1 MKISFDK
8 VLNEGDPMKNDE
20 LRRREH
26 EAVRNNVGYYDFT
39 HQVLDVKGKDAGIF
53 LDKIFVND
61 IKNMKNTH
69 ALYTTMLNEEGKII
83 DDVIIFRLED
93 DKYLIST
100 LYIDKMIKWFDKFKD
115 GFDVDYKNITDK
127 LTMFAI
133 QGPKSKELVNKIV
146 DEDISNL
153 KFFTIEDNSLGDIA
167 LMVARAGFTGELGYE
182 LYVESDKKE
191 ILEEKIKDC
200 GEEFDLINITSDVI
214 IGSLPGEKGYVL
226 MSDLEGANPL
236 EVGYGW
242 TIAWDSDFIGKEAL
256 LKAKENVSRDL
267 FGFELL
273 EDGQVEAG
281 DKVLLDGK
289 EIGKITKF
297 TYGYTVEK
305 YIGYCMIEKD
315 KAVEGKKVE
324 IKTKAGSLEAKL
336 CDRVFYDKDNE
347 RVKG

>member
-1 MKISFDK
+1 
-8 VLNEGDPMKNDE
+8 MKNDE

-26 EAVRNNVGYYDFT
+26 EAVRNSVGYYDFT
-39 HQVLDVKGKDAGIF
+39 HQVLDVFGKDAEDF

-133 QGPKSKELVNKIV
+133 QGPKSRELVNKIV
-146 DEDISNL
+146 DKDINNL
-153 KFFTIEDNSLGDIA
+153 KFFTIEDNSLGDLD

-191 ILEEKIKDC
+191 ILEEKIKEA
-200 GEEFDLINITSDVI
+200 GKEFDLVNITTDVI

-242 TIAWDSDFIGKEAL
+242 TVAWDSDFIGKDAL
-256 LKAKENVSRDL
+256 LKAKENVNRDL
-267 FGFELL
+267 FGYELL
-273 EDGQVEAG
+273 EDGKVEAG
-281 DKVLLDGK
+281 DIVLLDGK
-289 EIGKITKF
+289 EIGRVTKF

-315 KAVEGKKVE
+315 AAIEGKKVE
-324 IKTKAGSLEAKL
+324 IKTKAGSLEGKL

-347 RVKG
+347 RVRG

>member
-1 MKISFDK
+1 
-8 VLNEGDPMKNDE
+8 MKNDE
-20 LRRREH
+20 LRRIEH
-26 EAVRNNVGYYDFT
+26 EAVRNSVGYYDFT
-39 HQVLDVKGKDAGIF
+39 HQVLDVKGKDAEDF

-83 DDVIIFRLED
+83 DDVIVFRLEA
-93 DKYLIST
+93 DKFLIST
-100 LYIDKMIKWFDKFKD
+100 LYIDKMIQWFGKFKN
-115 GFDVDYKNITDK
+115 GYDVEYKNITDK

-146 DEDISNL
+146 DEDITDL

-167 LMVARAGFTGELGYE
+167 LMVAKAGFTGELGYE
-182 LYVESDKKE
+182 LYVESDKKD
-191 ILEEKIKDC
+191 ILEEKIK
-200 GEEFDLINITSDVI
+200 EFDLVNITSDVI

-242 TIAWDSDFIGKEAL
+242 TVAWDSDFIGKDAL
-256 LKAKENVSRDL
+256 LKAKENVTRDL

-273 EDGQVEAG
+273 EDGEVEAG
-281 DKVLLDGK
+281 DTVLYDGK
-289 EIGKITKF
+289 EIGKVTKF
-297 TYGYTVEK
+297 TYGYTLEK
-305 YIGYCMIEKD
+305 FIGYCMIEKD

-324 IKTKAGSLEAKL
+324 IKTKAGSLKAKL
-336 CDRVFYDKDNE
+336 CDRVFYDKENK
-347 RVKG
+347 RVRG

>member
-1 MKISFDK
+1 
-8 VLNEGDPMKNDE
+8 MKNDE
-20 LRRREH
+20 LRRKEH
-26 EAVRNNVGYYDFT
+26 EAVRNSVGYYDFT
-39 HQVLDVKGKDAGIF
+39 HQVLDVFGKDAEDF

-69 ALYTTMLNEEGKII
+69 ALYTTMLNEDGKII
-83 DDVIIFRLED
+83 DDVIIFRLEKE
-93 DKYLIST
+93 KYLIST
-100 LYIDKMIKWFDKFKD
+100 LYIDKMIKWFDKFKE
-115 GFDVDYKNITDK
+115 GFDVDYKDITDD
-127 LTMFAI
+127 LTMFAV
-133 QGPKSKELVNKIV
+133 QGPKSKDLVNKIV
-146 DEDISNL
+146 DKDISDL

-182 LYVESDKKE
+182 LYVQSDKKD
-191 ILEEKIKDC
+191 ILEEKIKEA
-200 GEEFDLINITSDVI
+200 GKEFDLVNITTDVI

-242 TIAWDSDFIGKEAL
+242 TVAWDSDFIGKDAL
-256 LKAKENVSRDL
+256 LKAKENVNRDL
-267 FGFELL
+267 FGYELL
-273 EDGQVEAG
+273 EDGEVEAG
-281 DKVLLDGK
+281 DIVLLDGK
-289 EIGKITKF
+289 EIGEVTKF
-297 TYGYTVEK
+297 IYGYTVEK

>member
-1 MKISFDK
+1 
-8 VLNEGDPMKNDE
+8 MKNDE
-20 LRRREH
+20 LRRKEH
-26 EAVRNNVGYYDFT
+26 EAVRNSVGYYDFT
-39 HQVLDVKGKDAGIF
+39 HQVLDVNGKDAEDF

-83 DDVIIFRLED
+83 DDVIIFRLE
-93 DKYLIST
+93 KENYLIST
-100 LYIDKMIKWFDKFKD
+100 LYIDKMIKWFDKFKN
-115 GFDVDYKNITDK
+115 GFDVEYKNITDK

-146 DEDISNL
+146 DEDISDL
-153 KFFTIEDNSLGDIA
+153 KFFTIEDNSLGDIT

-182 LYVESDKKE
+182 LYVESDKKD
-191 ILEEKIKDC
+191 ILEEKIKEA
-200 GEEFDLINITSDVI
+200 GKEFDLINITSDVI

-242 TIAWDSDFIGKEAL
+242 TIAWDSDFIGKDAL
-256 LKAKENVSRDL
+256 LKAKENITRDL

-281 DKVLLDGK
+281 DTVLYDGK
-289 EIGKITKF
+289 EIGKVTKF
-297 TYGYTVEK
+297 TYGYTIEK
-305 YIGYCMIEKD
+305 FIGYCMIEKD

-324 IKTKAGSLEAKL
+324 IKAKAGSLEAKI
-336 CDRVFYDKDNE
+336 CDRVFYDKENK
-347 RVKG
+347 RVRG

>member
-1 MKISFDK
+1 
-8 VLNEGDPMKNDE
+8 MKNDE
-20 LRRREH
+20 LRRKEH
-26 EAVRNNVGYYDFT
+26 EAVRNSVGYYDFT
-39 HQVLDVKGKDAGIF
+39 HQVLDVFGKDAEDF

-69 ALYTTMLNEEGKII
+69 ALYTTMLNEDGKII
-83 DDVIIFRLED
+83 DDVIIFRLEKE
-93 DKYLIST
+93 KYLIST
-100 LYIDKMIKWFDKFKD
+100 LYIDKMIKWFDKFKE
-115 GFDVDYKNITDK
+115 GFDVDYKDITDD
-127 LTMFAI
+127 LTMFAV
-133 QGPKSKELVNKIV
+133 QGPKSKDLVNKIV
-146 DEDISNL
+146 DKDISDL
-153 KFFTIEDNSLGDIA
+153 KFFTIEDNSLGDLD

-182 LYVESDKKE
+182 LYVQSDKKD
-191 ILEEKIKDC
+191 ILEEKIKEC
-200 GEEFDLINITSDVI
+200 GKEFDLLNITSDVI

-242 TIAWDSDFIGKEAL
+242 TVAWDSDFIGKDAL
-256 LKAKENVSRDL
+256 LKAKENVNRDL
-267 FGFELL
+267 FGYELL
-273 EDGQVEAG
+273 EDGEVEAG
-281 DKVLLDGK
+281 DIVLLDGK
-289 EIGKITKF
+289 EIGEVTKF

-336 CDRVFYDKDNE
+336 RDRVFYDKDNE

>member
-1 MKISFDK
+1 
-8 VLNEGDPMKNDE
+8 MKNDE
-20 LRRREH
+20 LRRKEH
-26 EAVRNNVGYYDFT
+26 EAVRNSVGYYDFT
-39 HQVLDVKGKDAGIF
+39 HQVLDVFGKDAEDF

-69 ALYTTMLNEEGKII
+69 ALYTTMLNEDGKII
-83 DDVIIFRLED
+83 DDVIIFRLEKE
-93 DKYLIST
+93 KYLIST
-100 LYIDKMIKWFDKFKD
+100 LYIDKMIKWFDKFKN
-115 GFDVDYKNITDK
+115 GYDVEYKNITDK

-146 DEDISNL
+146 DEDITDL
-153 KFFTIEDNSLGDIA
+153 KFFTIEDNSLGDLD

-182 LYVESDKKE
+182 LYVQSDKKD
-191 ILEEKIKDC
+191 ILEEKIKEC
-200 GEEFDLINITSDVI
+200 GKEFDLLNITSDVI

-242 TIAWDSDFIGKEAL
+242 TVAWDSDFIGKDAL
-256 LKAKENVSRDL
+256 LKAKENVNRDL
-267 FGFELL
+267 FGYELL
-273 EDGQVEAG
+273 EDGEVEAG
-281 DKVLLDGK
+281 DIVLLDGK
-289 EIGKITKF
+289 EIGEVTKF
-297 TYGYTVEK
+297 IYGYTVEK

>member
-1 MKISFDK
+1 MIKESD
-8 VLNEGDPMKNDE
+8 LMKNDD

-26 EAVRNNVGYYDFT
+26 EAVRSGVGYYDFT
-39 HQVLDVKGKDAGIF
+39 HQVLDVKGKDAAKF

-61 IKNMKNTH
+61 IKNMKDTH

-83 DDVIIFRLED
+83 DDVIVFRLEAEEF
-93 DKYLIST
+93 LIST

-115 GFDVDYKNITDK
+115 GCEVEYKNITDK

-133 QGPKSKELVNKIV
+133 QGPNSKDLVNKIV
-146 DEDISNL
+146 DKDISDL
-153 KFFTIEDNSLGDIA
+153 KFFTIEDNSLGDLD

-182 LYVESDKKE
+182 LYIQSDKKD
-191 ILEEKIKDC
+191 ILEEKIKEA
-200 GEEFDLINITSDVI
+200 GKEFDLVNITTDVI

-242 TIAWDSDFIGKEAL
+242 TVAWDSDFIGKDAL
-256 LKAKENVSRDL
+256 LKAKENVTRDL

-273 EDGQVEAG
+273 EDGQVEA
-281 DKVLLDGK
+281 DDEVLLDGK
-289 EIGKITKF
+289 TIGKVTKF

-305 YIGYCMIEKD
+305 FIGYCMIEKD
-315 KAVEGKKVE
+315 KPVEGKEVE
-324 IKTKAGSLEAKL
+324 IKTKAGRIQGKL
-336 CDRVFYDKDNE
+336 CDRIFYDKEND
-347 RVKG
+347 RVRG

>member
-1 MKISFDK
+1 
-8 VLNEGDPMKNDE
+8 MKNDE
-20 LRRREH
+20 LRRKEH
-26 EAVRNNVGYYDFT
+26 ESVRNSVGYYDFT
-39 HQVLDVKGKDAGIF
+39 HQVLDINGKDAEDF

-83 DDVIIFRLED
+83 DDVIIFRLEKE
-93 DKYLIST
+93 KYLIST
-100 LYIDKMIKWFDKFKD
+100 LYIDKMIKWFDKFKN
-115 GFDVDYKNITDK
+115 GYDVEYKNITDK

-146 DEDISNL
+146 DEDISDL
-153 KFFTIEDNSLGDIA
+153 KFFTIEDNSLGDLD

-182 LYVESDKKE
+182 LYVESDKKD
-191 ILEEKIKDC
+191 ILEEKIKEA
-200 GEEFDLINITSDVI
+200 GKEFDLVNITSDVI

-242 TIAWDSDFIGKEAL
+242 TIAWDSDFIGKDAL
-256 LKAKENVSRDL
+256 LKAKENITRDL

-273 EDGQVEAG
+273 EDGEVEAG
-281 DKVLLDGK
+281 DTVLYDCK
-289 EIGKITKF
+289 EIGKVTKF
-297 TYGYTVEK
+297 TYGYTLEK
-305 YIGYCMIEKD
+305 FIGYCMIEKE

-336 CDRVFYDKDNE
+336 CDRVFYDKENKKV
-347 RVKG
+347 RG

>member
-1 MKISFDK
+1 
-8 VLNEGDPMKNDE
+8 MKNDE
-20 LRRREH
+20 LRRKEH
-26 EAVRNNVGYYDFT
+26 EAVRNSVGYYDFT
-39 HQVLDVKGKDAGIF
+39 HQVLDVFGKDAEDF

-69 ALYTTMLNEEGKII
+69 ALYTTMLNEDGKII
-83 DDVIIFRLED
+83 DDVIIFRLEKE
-93 DKYLIST
+93 KYLIST
-100 LYIDKMIKWFDKFKD
+100 LYIDKMIKWFDKFKE
-115 GFDVDYKNITDK
+115 GFDVDYKDITDD
-127 LTMFAI
+127 LTMFAV
-133 QGPKSKELVNKIV
+133 QGPKSKDLVNKIV
-146 DEDISNL
+146 DKDISDL

-182 LYVESDKKE
+182 LYVQSDKKD
-191 ILEEKIKDC
+191 ILEEKIKEA
-200 GEEFDLINITSDVI
+200 GKEFDLVNITTDVI

-242 TIAWDSDFIGKEAL
+242 TVAWDSDFIGKDAL
-256 LKAKENVSRDL
+256 LKAKENVNRDL
-267 FGFELL
+267 FGYELL
-273 EDGQVEAG
+273 EDGEVEAG
-281 DKVLLDGK
+281 DIVLLDGK
-289 EIGKITKF
+289 EIGKVTKF

-315 KAVEGKKVE
+315 KAVEGKEVE

>member
-1 MKISFDK
+1 
-8 VLNEGDPMKNDE
+8 MKNDE
-20 LRRREH
+20 LRRKEH
-26 EAVRNNVGYYDFT
+26 EAVRNSVGYYDFT
-39 HQVLDVKGKDAGIF
+39 HQVLDVNGKDAEDF

-83 DDVIIFRLED
+83 DDVIVFRLEA
-93 DKYLIST
+93 DKFLIST
-100 LYIDKMIKWFDKFKD
+100 LYIDKMIQWFGKFKN
-115 GFDVDYKNITDK
+115 GYDVEYKNITDK

-146 DEDISNL
+146 DEDITNL

-182 LYVESDKKE
+182 LYVESDKKDF
-191 ILEEKIKDC
+191 LEEKIKEA
-200 GEEFDLINITSDVI
+200 GKEFDLVNITSDVI

-242 TIAWDSDFIGKEAL
+242 TIAWDSDFIGKDAL
-256 LKAKENVSRDL
+256 LKAKENVNRDL
-267 FGFELL
+267 FGYELL
-273 EDGQVEAG
+273 EDGEVEAG
-281 DKVLLDGK
+281 DIVLLDGK
-289 EIGKITKF
+289 EIGEVTKF

-324 IKTKAGSLEAKL
+324 IKTRAGSLEAKL
-336 CDRVFYDKDNE
+336 CDRVFYDKENKKV
-347 RVKG
+347 RG

>member
-1 MKISFDK
+1 MIKESD
-8 VLNEGDPMKNDE
+8 LMKNDE
-20 LRRREH
+20 LRRKEH
-26 EAVRNNVGYYDFT
+26 EAVRNSVGYYDFT
-39 HQVLDVKGKDAGIF
+39 HQVLDVFGKDAEDF

-69 ALYTTMLNEEGKII
+69 ALYTTMLNEDGKII
-83 DDVIIFRLED
+83 DDVIIFRLEKE
-93 DKYLIST
+93 KYLIST
-100 LYIDKMIKWFDKFKD
+100 LYIDKMIKWFDKFKN
-115 GFDVDYKNITDK
+115 GYDVEYKNITDK

-146 DEDISNL
+146 DEDITDL
-153 KFFTIEDNSLGDIA
+153 KFFTIEDNSLGDLD

-182 LYVESDKKE
+182 LYVQSDKKD
-191 ILEEKIKDC
+191 ILEEKIKEC
-200 GEEFDLINITSDVI
+200 GKEFDLLNITSDVI

-242 TIAWDSDFIGKEAL
+242 TVAWDSDFIGKDAL
-256 LKAKENVSRDL
+256 LKAKENVNRDL
-267 FGFELL
+267 FGYELL
-273 EDGQVEAG
+273 EDGEVEAG
-281 DKVLLDGK
+281 DIVLLDGK
-289 EIGKITKF
+289 EIGEVTKF
-297 TYGYTVEK
+297 IYGYTVEK

>member
-1 MKISFDK
+1 
-8 VLNEGDPMKNDE
+8 MKNDE
-20 LRRREH
+20 LRRKEH
-26 EAVRNNVGYYDFT
+26 EAVRNSVGYYDFT
-39 HQVLDVKGKDAGIF
+39 HQVLDVFGKDAEDF

-69 ALYTTMLNEEGKII
+69 ALYTTMLNEDGKII
-83 DDVIIFRLED
+83 DDVIIFRLEKE
-93 DKYLIST
+93 KYLIST
-100 LYIDKMIKWFDKFKD
+100 LYIDKMIKWFDKFKN
-115 GFDVDYKNITDK
+115 GFDVEYKNITED

-133 QGPKSKELVNKIV
+133 QGSKSKELVNKIV
-146 DEDISNL
+146 DEDISDL

-182 LYVESDKKE
+182 LYVQSDKKD
-191 ILEEKIKDC
+191 ILEEKIKEC
-200 GEEFDLINITSDVI
+200 GKEFDLLNITSDVI

-242 TIAWDSDFIGKEAL
+242 TVAWDSDFIGKDAL
-256 LKAKENVSRDL
+256 LKAKENVNRDL
-267 FGFELL
+267 FGYELL
-273 EDGQVEAG
+273 EDGEVEAG
-281 DKVLLDGK
+281 DIVLLDGK
-289 EIGKITKF
+289 EIGKVTKF

-347 RVKG
+347 RVRG

>member
-1 MKISFDK
+1 
-8 VLNEGDPMKNDE
+8 MKNDA
-20 LRRREH
+20 LRRKEH
-26 EAVRNNVGYYDFT
+26 EAVRSGVGYYDFT
-39 HQVLDVKGKDAGIF
+39 HQVLDVKGKDAEDF

-83 DDVIIFRLED
+83 DDVIIFRLE
-93 DKYLIST
+93 KENYLIST
-100 LYIDKMIKWFDKFKD
+100 LYIDKMIEWFDKFKN
-115 GFDVDYKNITDK
+115 GYDVEYKNITDK

-146 DEDISNL
+146 DEDITDL

-182 LYVESDKKE
+182 LYVESDKKD
-191 ILEEKIKDC
+191 ILEEKIKEA
-200 GEEFDLINITSDVI
+200 GKEFDLVNITSDVI

-242 TIAWDSDFIGKEAL
+242 TVAWDSDFIGKDAL
-256 LKAKENVSRDL
+256 LKAKENVTRDL

-273 EDGQVEAG
+273 EDGEVEAG
-281 DKVLLDGK
+281 DIVLLDGK
-289 EIGKITKF
+289 EIGEVTKF
-297 TYGYTVEK
+297 TYGYTLEK
-305 YIGYCMIEKD
+305 FIGYCMIEKE
-315 KAVEGKKVE
+315 KAVEGKKIE
-324 IKTKAGSLEAKL
+324 IKTKVGSLEAKL
-336 CDRVFYDKDNE
+336 CDRVFYDKENK
-347 RVKG
+347 RARG